1 MLQAIRSTV
10 GSWVVK
16 ILFVLLILSFGV
28 WGIGDM
34 FRGGGASNTVAEVG
48 PVEVGR
54 GELDQEFRR
63 QMERLRPLF
72 GGALTADQ
80 ARQFGLVD
88 QSLNSIVQR
97 TLFDLAARDAG
108 VAVNDAVVRHRIG
121 EEPAFRNAQGK
132 FDPNQ
137 FQTVLRNNNLTESM
151 YVASL
156 RHEIA
161 RTLVAGAVA
170 AGAKPPQP
178 LVEALYRQRGER
190 RVAELVTIPNAA
202 VGDVGEPNPE
212 QVKSFH
218 DDHGVRFTAP
228 EYRGLT
234 VARLSV
240 DDVAKDMTLTDEQ
253 LRAYYDEHI
262 ANYQTPERRTVK
274 MVLVDDEA
282 KARTIAEA
290 AKTAG
295 LDEAAKQSG
304 TDVVPLEDVV
314 RNELPDA
321 DLSAA
326 AFSQPEGV
334 VGAPV
339 KSALGWHVLQI
350 TKVQPGTSRSFEQVR
365 DEVLARARRDKGFDL
380 IYEVSNRIDDQLA
393 AGTALEELAAKQ
405 GMALT
410 KVAAVDAT
418 GKAPDGTAP
427 TLSDLPKIV
436 QTAYGLNS
444 GQTSGLTEGANSAF
458 FVVRV
463 DGITAPA
470 LRPLEEVRAQVVDAW
485 KAEEREKRAAERA
498 RKVAEALKAG
508 SAAGAQQA
516 AQEAGGSFSMT
527 APFTR
532 DARSVEGLTP
542 ELIRKLFD
550 AKPEEV
556 VTGAGAD
563 SQIVARLKEIIPA
576 DPKAPD
582 APLAAVEENVARG
595 IESDLIAQFTQA
607 LQAEYPVT
615 INRESIAQMY
625 APTN

>member
-16 ILFVLLILSFGV
+16 ILFALLILSFGV

-34 FRGGGASNTVAEVG
+34 FRGGGLSGTVAEVG
-48 PVEVGR
+48 PVEIGR

-72 GGALTADQ
+72 GGSLTSEQ

-88 QSLNSIVQR
+88 QAMNSIVQR

-108 VAVNDAVVRHRIG
+108 VAVNDTVVRHRIG
-121 EEPAFRNAQGK
+121 EEPAFRNAQGR

-137 FQTVLRNNNLTESM
+137 FQAALRNNNLTEAM

-156 RHEIA
+156 RQEIA

-170 AGAKPPQP
+170 AGAKPPEP

-190 RVAELVTIPNAA
+190 RVAELVTIPNTA
-202 VGDVGEPNPE
+202 VGDVGEPTEE
-212 QVKSFH
+212 QVKAFY

-228 EYRGLT
+228 EYRALS

-240 DDVAKDMTLTDEQ
+240 DDIAKDLTIPDDQ
-253 LRAYYDEHI
+253 LRSYYEEHI
-262 ANYQTPERRTVK
+262 ANYQTPERRTIR

-282 KARTIAEA
+282 KAKQVAEA

-295 LDEAAKQSG
+295 LEEAAKQAG
-304 TDVVPLEDVV
+304 TDAVTLEGVA

-326 AFSQPEGV
+326 AFGQPEGT
-334 VGAPV
+334 VGEPV
-339 KSALGWHVLQI
+339 RSALGWHVLEV
-350 TKVQPGTSRSFEQVR
+350 TKVEPATSRSFEQVR
-365 DEVLARARRDKGFDL
+365 DEVLARARRDKGYDL
-380 IYEVSNRIDDQLA
+380 IYEVSNRIDDALA
-393 AGTALEELAAKQ
+393 AGTPLEEVVANQ
-405 GMALT
+405 GMTLT
-410 KVAAVDAT
+410 KIPAIDAT

-427 TLSDLPKIV
+427 ALPDLAKAV
-436 QTAYGLNS
+436 QTAYGLSS
-444 GQTSGLTEGANSAF
+444 GQTSGLTEGGDSAF

-470 LRPLEEVRAQVVDAW
+470 LRPLEEVRAQVVEAW

-498 RKVAEALKAG
+498 KTVAEALKAG
-508 SAAGAQQA
+508 SAAGAQQQ
-516 AQEAGGSFSMT
+516 AQQAGGSFAMT

-556 VTGAGAD
+556 VTGSGTD
-563 SQIVARLKEIIPA
+563 SQIVARLKEIVPA

-582 APLAAVEENVARG
+582 APLAAVADNVARG

-615 INRESIAQMY
+615 INRDVIAQMY